1 MIPLLEAAKKV
12 LSESP
17 LMIPGSRSTSSYEM
31 MPHKTRYTDHVESG
45 EVIYSANDS
54 TITHLEPEKF
64 EPRSYLKRNSAGSAV
79 FSMRFGKTNTIP
91 NKSGEYASMIVK
103 SPKVNENQY
112 LDIKRC
118 YDHALSKND
127 YIASDKHQMTGGKN
141 TWKKLAA
148 DYHAEGKHLYMSTP
162 DALKQVTPEWVSS
175 NEDSIWGDDSHHENT
190 RLIVS
195 NKELQ

>member
-31 MPHKTRYTDHVESG
+31 MPHKTRYTDHIESG
-45 EVIYSANDS
+45 EVIHSANDS

-64 EPRSYLKRNSAGSAV
+64 GPRSYLKRNSAEASV

-112 LDIKRC
+112 SDIKRC
-118 YDHALSKND
+118 YDYALSMND
-127 YIASDKHQMTGGKN
+127 YIASDKHQMTDGKN
-141 TWKKLAA
+141 IWKKLAA
-148 DYHAEGKHLYMSTP
+148 DYHTEGKHLYISTP
-162 DALKQVTPEWVSS
+162 TELKKITPDWIKT
-175 NEDSIWGDDSHHENT
+175 NEDSIWGDGDHHENT
-190 RLIVS
+190 RLLVS
-195 NKELQ
+195 HNEPQ

>member
-31 MPHKTRYTDHVESG
+31 MPHKTRYSDHIESG
-45 EVIYSANDS
+45 EVIHSSSDS
-54 TITHLEPEKF
+54 IITHLPVEQF
-64 EPRSYLKRNSAGSAV
+64 EQRSYLKRSSVGAAI
-79 FSMRFGKTNTIP
+79 FSMRFNKANIIP
-91 NKSGEYASMIVK
+91 DKSGEYASMIVK

-112 LDIKRC
+112 SDIKRC

-141 TWKKLAA
+141 TWNKLAT
-148 DYHAEGKHLYMSTP
+148 DYHAEGKHLYISTP
-162 DALKQVTPEWVSS
+162 TELKQITPDWINS
-175 NEDSIWGDDSHHENT
+175 NEDSIWGDEDHHENT
-190 RLIVS
+190 RLVVS
-195 NKELQ
+195 HKEI